1 MFDNLHWR
9 QVSSRIS
16 PSHEHGLLLYFG
28 LVAEL
33 LDGRA
38 AFQVADDL
46 LPLGEEPHL

>member
-1 MFDNLHWR
+1 MFEDLYWR
-9 QVSSRIS
+9 HESKRII
-16 PSHEHGLLLYFG
+16 PSHEHGLLLNFG

-38 AFQVADDL
+38 SLQVADDL